1 MLSHPL
7 FRTVSLMI
15 LLLFVSVS
23 TTFSQTKVFRINSVD
38 FSKFPK
44 MRAYYEAEEVSPDGK
59 DRKPIE
65 GLTNAD
71 FTLEETI
78 QGKGKKTYPSNA
90 FTQECLVRTDGTP
103 IRVVLV
109 IDNSESM
116 LEQAGQTGLNRM
128 EIVKLGAKAFVQEV
142 DFVDPTAVAVMSFS
156 SDAKLRQPFTNDVNK
171 LKAAIDGI
179 QPGGYTN
186 YENPLVDP
194 QIGAIKLLRETLG
207 PPDVRRVIIFLTD
220 GNPSEGILNSGDN
233 PKINTFVENIVT
245 QLNDNSITFFAV
257 TAFIRMNPYLD
268 RWSRASGGRSFEVL
282 SEDPQAEMERIY
294 RIIASTVSKKSTCW
308 LEWTSEYGCNQDS
321 RQRSIKISIP
331 KESLSDNISVTAPDT
346 TIASVRLSR
355 SGLSFGNPPPNGTQQ
370 QSIVLAAEKSDVII
384 SDPVFANT
392 PCGTYRIVSP
402 SLPALIRKGESVTFT
417 LEFKQGPNQVYCP
430 STLSFS
436 GNPCPPPQ
444 ISLFG
449 GVNSI
454 QLIEPSPS
462 LSSIFSSCED
472 INIVWEG
479 VTPISKPIKI
489 EYSSNNGTTWNIL
502 TNSATGGSFTWSS
515 DDLKQLPKNGQFKLR
530 LTEAAS
536 SKYLWVKS
544 AGGTLADS
552 IFTIAI
558 GSNNDDLFISGIHKG
573 TINFAP
579 NLSLT
584 SPHADFSG
592 FIAMYGSLSASPV
605 WVTPMTGSKV
615 LKTYS
620 ATCNNKTG
628 TNQRVYGTG
637 YFIGDGQFGTQTK
650 NQSNDKNRNNMFLV
664 VMSGDGS
671 VLSAT
676 ELGSRANAFGE
687 MIGTGVAFDPNTNKV
702 FVRGIARGKIA
713 YQVLSGEKT
722 YDFTSSINSPE
733 WREFTAEFDEQGV
746 LQDVRP
752 GVAGALRKLWPSKT
766 IDVSDGTFSVDTYA
780 GTRKFTGTTDIVSA
794 GSTDGF
800 VAKFGVIQGSNS
812 ISIVPFSIAVAKLE
826 MRDKSPVFQLGQV
839 AVGNSLEGII
849 GNDQGLTNSG
859 NIPTKV
865 INVDNS
871 NTDEFQVLTPLTGLE
886 LKTNNQETHS
896 IEISASPKQ
905 VGQRCTDITVY
916 GECSD
921 PVTFR
926 VCVNGLPPCNNFTLK
941 DTVFDNTIL
950 NIKNT
955 KTFTR
960 VYENQT
966 NTVRNMRIFLRDNVN
981 NGFKLVSV
989 KVGSITANVTN
1000 NSIDVP
1006 LAQFEKVEA
1015 VVEFTPKIIGTDCAK
1030 IMYATTN
1037 QNVICDT
1044 TFTRICGDG
1053 IAPLDGRLDNQSW
1066 SCQRPN
1072 SAPVTKNVVFT
1083 NIGQLPIRINKIDLP
1098 NTSRFTLKTPAPS
1111 PIIAAGGT
1119 FNIEVDYV
1127 PDAATTHSATITIDA
1142 SDENNVTQIS
1152 RKATLTG
1159 NGCEPVITLSRECFP
1174 TVIIDSSDT
1183 KANAITIK
1191 NDGNFDMNVSNVT
1204 VNPNTEFTV
1213 QGFVPFVLAPDSSR
1227 TIAMQFTPSGIGART
1242 ATVTVTSDA
1251 TETNKTIDICGTGLP
1266 KGSEIPMG
1274 SIYVCAS
1281 KEIPFEFPTTVNPN
1295 EDITVSSTIV
1305 NGDQGS
1311 FRIEPASQVIPRN
1324 TKGQWKITFSPQATG
1339 SLASALR
1346 FTTQGLGE
1354 TQYALTGEATS
1365 TSLKLT
1371 MSPTEIKPIKI
1382 GAPQTLTFAVEAG
1395 ANISTLN
1402 IDEITVTLNYEP
1414 SMFNY
1419 RANSFTALGNTVTWD
1434 TPSENKNNGVLTVKG
1449 KGILPS
1455 PGKQN
1460 IFSLAL
1466 DVLLGKTLNGTITS
1480 TITFPSEYSSCL
1492 TPLTGSQTSYE
1503 SEEVCFA
1510 QGRLVTPGT
1519 AITVPQIFPNPTY
1532 GTARIDFTVGIDAP
1546 ASIIIMNQLGE
1557 HVMTVIDTKLTM
1569 GNYSSVVD
1577 LSSFSNGLYY
1587 IVYTCGPYSFTQTMN
1602 VAK

>member
-7 FRTVSLMI
+7 FRLVSLMI
-15 LLLFVSVS
+15 LLLCVSVS
-23 TTFSQTKVFRINSVD
+23 TAFSQTKAFRINSVD

-59 DRKPIE
+59 ERKPIT

-78 QGKGKKTYPSNA
+78 LGKGTKNYPVNAITQQCSTKK
-90 FTQECLVRTDGTP
+90 DGSAV
-103 IRVVLV
+103 RVVLV
-109 IDNSESM
+109 LDNSGSM
-116 LEQAGQTGLNRM
+116 LQPAGETGFTRM
-128 EIVKLGAKAFVQEV
+128 DVIKNGAKSFVQEV
-142 DFVDPTAVAVMSFS
+142 DFIDSTAVAVISFES
-156 SDAKLRQPFTNDVNK
+156 EAKLRMPFSRDVNA
-171 LKAAIDGI
+171 LTAAIDAITPNGN
-179 QPGGYTN
+179 TN
-186 YENPLVDP
+186 YENPMTDP
-194 QIGAIKLLRETLG
+194 RIGAIKLLKETLG

-220 GNPSEGILNSGDN
+220 GNPSGGILSSGDN
-233 PKINTFVENIVT
+233 NAINAFLRDVET
-245 QLNDNSITFFAV
+245 QMNDNSITFFAV
-257 TAFIRMNPYLD
+257 TAFIQMNAYLE
-268 RWSRASGGRSFEVL
+268 RWARATGGRTFEVL
-282 SEDPQAEMERIY
+282 SGDPKSEMENIY
-294 RIIASTVSKKSTCW
+294 RLIAASISKKVTCW

-321 RQRSIKISIP
+321 RQRTIKISIP

-346 TIASVRLSR
+346 TIASVRLSK

-370 QSIVLAAEKSDVII
+370 QTIVLTAEKSDVII
-384 SDPVFANT
+384 SDPIFANT
-392 PCGTYRIVSP
+392 SCGTYRVVSP
-402 SLPALIRKGESVTFT
+402 SLPVLIRKGESVTFT

-430 STLSFS
+430 STLQFS
-436 GNPCPPPQ
+436 GTPCPPPQ

-454 QLIEPSPS
+454 QLIEPSPTVS
-462 LSSIFSSCED
+462 TIFSSCED

-489 EYSSNNGTTWNIL
+489 EYSSDNGTTWNIL
-502 TNSATGGSFTWSS
+502 TNSASGGKFTWSS
-515 DDLKQLPKNGQFKLR
+515 DDLKQLPRNGQFKLR

-536 SKYLWVKS
+536 SKYIWAKS

-552 IFTIAI
+552 VFTIAI
-558 GSNNDDLFISGIHKG
+558 GSNNDDLFISGIHRG
-573 TINFAP
+573 TISFAP
-579 NLSLT
+579 NMSLT
-584 SPHADFSG
+584 SPHTDFSG
-592 FIAMYGSLSASPV
+592 FIAKYGGISSTPV
-605 WVTPMTGSKV
+605 WAIPMTGSKV

-637 YFIGDGQFGTQTK
+637 YFIGDGVFGTQTK
-650 NQSNDKNRNNMFLV
+650 NQSSDKNRNNMFLV

-671 VLSAT
+671 VLNAT
-676 ELGSRANAFGE
+676 ELGYRANANGE
-687 MIGTGVAFDPNTNKV
+687 MIGTGVAFDPTTNKV
-702 FVRGIARGKIA
+702 YVRGIGRGKIA
-713 YQVLSGEKT
+713 YQISTGEKV
-722 YDFTSSINSPE
+722 YDFGTTVSSTE

-746 LQDVRP
+746 LLDVRS
-752 GVAGALRKLWPSKT
+752 GVAGALRKLWPGKSV
-766 IDVSDGTFSVDTYA
+766 DVSDGTYSVDTYA

-794 GSTDGF
+794 GGTDGF

-812 ISIVPFSIAVAKLE
+812 TSVVPFNIAVAKLE
-826 MRDKSPVFQLGQV
+826 MRDKSAVFQLGQV
-839 AVGNSLEGII
+839 AVGNSLVGII
-849 GNDQGLTNSG
+849 GNDKGLTNSG
-859 NIPTKV
+859 NIPTKI
-865 INVDNS
+865 INITNS
-871 NTDEFQVLTPLTGLE
+871 NTNEFKVLNPQAGLE

-896 IEISASPKQ
+896 IEISAAPTD
-905 VGQRCTDITVY
+905 VGQRCADITVY

-966 NTVRNMRIFLRDNVN
+966 NTVRNMRIFLRENVN

-1037 QNVICDT
+1037 PNVICDT
-1044 TFTRICGDG
+1044 TFTLICGDG

-1098 NTSRFTLKTPAPS
+1098 NTSRFTLKTSAPS

-1119 FNIEVDYV
+1119 FNIDVDYV

-1174 TVIIDSSDT
+1174 TVIIGKSDT

-1204 VNPNTEFTV
+1204 VNPSTEFSV
-1213 QGFVPFVLAPDSSR
+1213 QGFAPFVLAPDSSR

-1251 TETNKTIDICGTGLP
+1251 TETNKTIEICGTGLP
-1266 KGSEIPMG
+1266 EGSEIPMG

-1281 KEIPFEFPTTVNPN
+1281 KESPFEFPATVNPN
-1295 EDITVSSTIV
+1295 EDITVSASII
-1305 NGDQGS
+1305 NGDFSS
-1311 FRIEPASQVIPRN
+1311 FSIEPASQVIPRN
-1324 TKGQWKITFSPQATG
+1324 TKGQWKITFSPKATG
-1339 SLASALR
+1339 TLTSELR
-1346 FTTQGLGE
+1346 FSTQGLGE
-1354 TQYALTGEATS
+1354 TQYALKGEATS

-1382 GAPQTLTFAVEAG
+1382 GEPQTLTFAVEAG
-1395 ANISTLN
+1395 ADISTLN

-1419 RANSFTALGNTVTWD
+1419 RANSFSSSANTVVWD
-1434 TPSENKNNGVLTVKG
+1434 TPTENKNNGVLTVKG

-1492 TPLTGSQTSYE
+1492 TPVTGSQTSYE

-1546 ASIIIMNQLGE
+1546 ASLIIMNQLGE